1 MEVTCGIS
9 CRALP
14 GAGAGEHV
22 RENGTC
28 LVGPLVLS
36 GSWLSR
42 RLESSTV
49 PRAIPGCLTV
59 HKVSVILT
67 CPGTPGG
74 QRTAESLGGQECT
87 DSLVGLLSKL
97 SKYGLGRAHFLPEN

>member
-1 MEVTCGIS
+1 MEVTGGIS

-14 GAGAGEHV
+14 GAGMGDRV

-36 GSWLSR
+36 GSQPSR
-42 RLESSTV
+42 RLESNTV
-49 PRAIPGCLTV
+49 PRAIPDCLTV
-59 HKVSVILT
+59 RKVSVILT

-74 QRTAESLGGQECT
+74 
-87 DSLVGLLSKL
+87 
-97 SKYGLGRAHFLPEN
+97 